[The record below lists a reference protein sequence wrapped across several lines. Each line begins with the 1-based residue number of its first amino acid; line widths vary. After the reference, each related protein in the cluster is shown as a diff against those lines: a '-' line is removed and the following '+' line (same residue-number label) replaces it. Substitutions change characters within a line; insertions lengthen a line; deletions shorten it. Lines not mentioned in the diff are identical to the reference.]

1 MKKIKL
7 LNLSGLIIID
17 VESIIMSEN
26 SRMEITKTMLKKA
39 EIRRKILPIEEDF
52 TMD

>member
-7 LNLSGLIIID
+7 LNCSGLIMTD
-17 VESIIMSEN
+17 TESIIMSED
-26 SRMEITKTMLKKA
+26 SRIKITIMLLKKA
-39 EIRRKILPIEEDF
+39 EIRRKILPIETDF

>member
-1 MKKIKL
+1 MLKVLLCQKTRNKIHDKL
-7 LNLSGLIIID
+7 
-17 VESIIMSEN
+17 IIMSEN